1 MEDLPMNNNTTAP
14 MTSQRFSMS
23 VPSSRTDELLLPVHT
38 ADEILTTKWPEPVWA
53 IPGILPV
60 GLSILAGV
68 PKVGKSWLAL
78 QIAQAVA
85 AGGVVLGKKVDKGSV
100 LYLALEDSPRML
112 QYRMQKQ
119 SWLVGLDVDF
129 ITNGEFVR
137 YIGDLRGI
145 GKIRLTN
152 LMEQRGYRLMVVD
165 TLSRVLK
172 GDQNEVAVMT
182 AELAPVQEMAHKY
195 NCAMLF
201 NDHHKKA
208 KGEAQDPISDILGST
223 AKGAIADTVLG
234 LYRERGKPGAKLSII
249 GREVEETCL
258 EIFLDRVTGC
268 WQSNTANGYVPA
280 QHSDLLVA
288 LRKFNGRAGTS
299 KLAKAVDRNR
309 GTVHKQMSQL
319 EGLGKVKKEGTEWV
333 LLEI

>member
-1 MEDLPMNNNTTAP
+1 MENNTTPLEKTQYQISRDALAP
-14 MTSQRFSMS
+14 LKNPE
-23 VPSSRTDELLLPVHT
+23 VSSHFLT
-38 ADEILTTKWPEPVWA
+38 ADEILTTKWPEPIWA

-112 QYRMQKQ
+112 QNRMQKQ
-119 SWLVGLDVDF
+119 SWPVGLDVDF
-129 ITNGEFVR
+129 ITNGEFDR
-137 YIGDLRGI
+137 FIGDLRGI
-145 GKIRLTN
+145 GMRRLTN
-152 LMEQRGYRLMVVD
+152 LIEQRGYRLVVVD

-208 KGEAQDPISDILGST
+208 KGEAQDAIADILGST

-234 LYRERGKPGAKLSII
+234 LYRERGKSGAKLSIT

-258 EIFLDRVTGC
+258 DIYMDWVTGC
-268 WQSNTANGYVPA
+268 WQLNTANDNNLE
-280 QHSDLLVA
+280 QRSELLEA
-288 LRKFNGRAGTS
+288 LKKNKGRASTS
-299 KLAKAVDRNR
+299 ELAKAVDRNR
-309 GTVHKQMSQL
+309 GTVYKQMSQF
-319 EGLGKVKKEGTEWV
+319 EGLGKVKKDGKIWV
-333 LLEI
+333 FPDI